1 MCAMKYYELVAHW
14 LEHAPD
20 DRTSTRK
27 TKNGGVIQQ
36 VIPQMCPFRTW
47 REAIGAWVR
56 KTP

>member
-1 MCAMKYYELVAHW
+1 MKYYELVAHW